1 MISFVI
7 VIFLL
12 ILAYLI
18 LFIQGRVGIIILR
31 ISSGTKKRRPEN
43 ISHLQ
48 LPPPAEL
55 QTRIDILSKLGF
67 SRLGETRIEIPSV
80 KSSNSWVFVSSD
92 KTIQT
97 DLGETVPDMVIFNTT
112 YNDKAV
118 VETGFPF
125 GENIETPYFRSH
137 TIISSI
143 ENAYLHQVQQVEGFI
158 KKHGI
163 PRRIETMNDYLYW
176 DVIYRERYSGLKMRR
191 NTLLGILNILSF
203 GYGIVSLIIATV
215 LILSHRDNSATTYDY
230 LLFLLIAIAPA
241 SLISLSTSFIVLFSI
256 RQETKPAEQGVS
268 QKPDH
273 HERD

>member
-18 LFIQGRVGIIILR
+18 LVIQGRVGIIILR